1 MTALVHAYQHIVSQ
15 VPLCTVARA
24 RSFRF
29 AGINQKGVVTF
40 CLLAM
45 IALGALHYLGA
56 IYGIFF
62 SGFELQREARQIVQL
77 TKETD
82 RLELSVQETGA
93 QFPIKYK
100 EILGSMEK
108 IAEVTYVT
116 GENAVVSYVSPER

>member
-1 MTALVHAYQHIVSQ
+1 MTALVHAYQHIVAQ
-15 VPLCTVARA
+15 VPLCTVPRA
-24 RSFRF
+24 SWFQF
-29 AGINQKGVVTF
+29 AKINQKGIVTF

-45 IALGALHYLGA
+45 IALGALQYLGA

-62 SGFELQREARQIVQL
+62 SGFELQRETRQVAQL

-100 EILGSMEK
+100 EILVSMEK
-108 IAEVTYVT
+108 ISEVTYVT
-116 GENAVVSYVSPER
+116 GENAAVSYISPER